1 MLFVAEYD
9 LTWDMMDAAIAK
21 RIEWADQMPEGFQF
35 VGEYVW
41 ADRDPPF
48 RGVAIIEAASV
59 EALNAFVLHYGP
71 TLRVRVFAAS
81 DVLPAIGVAANG
93 TSAMP
98 KGAKRRRN
106 KNAR

>member
-9 LTWDMMDAAIAK
+9 LTWEMMDAAIAK
-21 RIEWADQMPEGFQF
+21 RMEWADHMPDDFRF

-48 RGVAIIEAASV
+48 RGVAIIEADTV

-81 DVLPAIGVAANG
+81 DVLPAIGLASG
-93 TSAMP
+93 EP
-98 KGAKRRRN
+98 KSRPRRR
-106 KNAR
+106 KKR